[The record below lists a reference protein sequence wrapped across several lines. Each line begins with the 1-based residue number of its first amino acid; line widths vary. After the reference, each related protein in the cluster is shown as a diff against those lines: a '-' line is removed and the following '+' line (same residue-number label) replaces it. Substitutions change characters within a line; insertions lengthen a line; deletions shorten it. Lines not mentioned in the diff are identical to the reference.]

1 MSIPNLPVDFKDD
14 ILNTGVNQKRKYQQT
29 YNSDG
34 SVSFEDVT
42 AYQQKGS
49 DFGAQQVNET
59 NGAVNNIYAERIV
72 DLDELELVTEPG
84 FFVDALAVKEL
95 NSNNE
100 THIFENRFATGIV
113 MRQGNVKRLRL
124 TNSTVGFKSG
134 TAYNLGTLP
143 AEYCPIEQLA
153 KFIVIAGSADIAIL
167 GRLIISTAGSVTFTP
182 YADRGD
188 GAVIN
193 IDETYI

>member
-49 DFGAQQVNET
+49 NFGAQEVNKT

-72 DLDELELVTEPG
+72 DLDELDLVTEPG

-95 NSNNE
+95 NSNKSNVLHSE
-100 THIFENRFATGIV
+100 SYGYKVTVAA
-113 MRQGNVKRLRL
+113 GNVLHQSHDVSL
-124 TNSTVGFKSG
+124 EGYVPIGVVGFAPNTYGVLPERFDVGADENPNILTFRVRNRNSSATTATVWVHVLYVKS
-134 TAYNLGTLP
+134 
-143 AEYCPIEQLA
+143 
-153 KFIVIAGSADIAIL
+153 
-167 GRLIISTAGSVTFTP
+167 
-182 YADRGD
+182 
-188 GAVIN
+188 
-193 IDETYI
+193 